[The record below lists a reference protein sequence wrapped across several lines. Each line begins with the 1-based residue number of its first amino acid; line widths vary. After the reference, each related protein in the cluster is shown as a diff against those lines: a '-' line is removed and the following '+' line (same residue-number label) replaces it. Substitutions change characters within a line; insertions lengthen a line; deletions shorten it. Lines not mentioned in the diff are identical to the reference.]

1 MSNNFLFLFQIMAEF
16 PPLPVPTGLPV
27 PAPVAPAAPTEVPFN
42 PWTQVE
48 SLEDFLFYFCPE
60 CDTKH
65 QTKSQFI
72 SHALGQHPN
81 SHCCAYIFSET
92 RIKSE
97 DVEVKLDEYDQQDDA
112 NGADWDYYD
121 QDWQPEC
128 KKEKRSYDYYY
139 DEDQYEPPYK
149 APKSSSKPRKNQDG
163 SKKMGRPAKYKTI
176 EVEVKAESYL
186 ENQEAMDET
195 QEKVVHYRCEEH
207 NLTFEYLKK
216 MYLHNKKYHPENVH
230 KRKARGKSEVEVK
243 AESYLE
249 NPELMDD
256 NKDQKVGE
264 DGFDDKMIKKEFQ
277 EDQSG
282 VQGNLTLE
290 KKKPI
295 SCCLCDMR
303 FEDTDLLK
311 LHTKQLHCN
320 DTKDSLDC
328 HECPARYPLKKYQEF
343 LYHLKV
349 HHGLGDY
356 LNKCDQCDQVFETKQ
371 HLHRHKMNKHSEKRL
386 VFCQKC
392 GKCFQTMGG
401 LHGHMLHVHGE
412 HKVTPQDKI
421 KKCDTCDLDFES
433 PLLLDMHL
441 KSCLKEFKDFP
452 CKFCDSRWV
461 SHLSLELHL
470 AVEHNKLMVV
480 CEVCGSV
487 LRDKY
492 YLSSH
497 MKQVHEKTRSVVCH
511 ICARV
516 LSTKGRLNEHL
527 AAVHGI
533 GEKKYQC
540 DICQERFAAKQMLN
554 EHFEKVHD
562 TDNVYQCS
570 YCPKT
575 FQVKGYLR
583 THVKNIHG
591 NHKPNKCDVCDA
603 AFLTKRD
610 LLKHKSSVH

>member
-1 MSNNFLFLFQIMAEF
+1 MAEAI
-16 PPLPVPTGLPV
+16 PV
-27 PAPVAPAAPTEVPFN
+27 PAEVQLPAEVPRPAEVPLPAEIPRPAEVPLPAEVPFN

-60 CDTKH
+60 CETKH

-72 SHALGQHPN
+72 SHALGQHTN

-97 DVEVKLDEYDQQDDA
+97 PEVKLDEYDQEDQ
-112 NGADWDYYD
+112 GADWGYYD
-121 QDWQPEC
+121 YQPEY
-128 KKEKRSYDYYY
+128 KQEQRSYDDYY
-139 DEDQYEPPYK
+139 EDQYVPYK
-149 APKSSSKPRKNQDG
+149 APKSSKRKHQDG
-163 SKKMGRPAKYKTI
+163 NNKKMGRPAKYKTI

-186 ENQEAMDET
+186 ENQEVMDQEP
-195 QEKVVHYRCEEH
+195 EKVVHYRCEEH

-230 KRKARGKSEVEVK
+230 KRASKEGKSEVEVK
-243 AESYLE
+243 AENYLE
-249 NPELMDD
+249 TPELMNDEP
-256 NKDQKVGE
+256 NEKVG
-264 DGFDDKMIKKEFQ
+264 DQVIKKEVQDQ
-277 EDQSG
+277 ELHQENCCT
-282 VQGNLTLE
+282 VQE

-295 SCCLCDMR
+295 QCCLCDMK

-311 LHTKQLHCN
+311 LHTKQIHCN

-328 HECPARYPLKKYQEF
+328 HECPARFPIKKYQEF
-343 LYHLKV
+343 MYHLKV

-356 LNKCDQCDQVFETKQ
+356 LNKCDQCDAVFETKQ
-371 HLHRHKMNKHSEKRL
+371 QCHRHKMTKHSEKRL

-392 GKCFQTMGG
+392 GKSFQTMGG

-412 HKVTPQDKI
+412 HKVTPKDTI
-421 KKCDTCDLDFES
+421 KKCDQCDLDFES
-433 PLLLDMHL
+433 PLLLDIHL
-441 KSCLKEFKDFP
+441 KSCLKEPKDFP
-452 CKFCDSRWV
+452 CKFCDSKWV

-470 AVEHNKLMVV
+470 AVEHNKLLVV
-480 CEVCGSV
+480 CDICGSI

-533 GEKKYQC
+533 GEKKYKC
-540 DICQERFAAKQMLN
+540 DICHERFAAKQMLN

>member
-230 KRKARGKSEVEVK
+230 KRKSTGKSEVEVK

-256 NKDQKVGE
+256 TKDQKVGE

-282 VQGNLTLE
+282 VQG
-290 KKKPI
+290 KRKPI

-343 LYHLKV
+343 LYHLNT
-349 HHGLGDY
+349 LG
-356 LNKCDQCDQVFETKQ
+356 QCQPMDVSRRF
-371 HLHRHKMNKHSEKRL
+371 LGNS
-386 VFCQKC
+386 
-392 GKCFQTMGG
+392 
-401 LHGHMLHVHGE
+401 
-412 HKVTPQDKI
+412 
-421 KKCDTCDLDFES
+421 
-433 PLLLDMHL
+433 
-441 KSCLKEFKDFP
+441 
-452 CKFCDSRWV
+452 KFFV
-461 SHLSLELHL
+461 
-470 AVEHNKLMVV
+470 
-480 CEVCGSV
+480 
-487 LRDKY
+487 
-492 YLSSH
+492 
-497 MKQVHEKTRSVVCH
+497 
-511 ICARV
+511 
-516 LSTKGRLNEHL
+516 
-527 AAVHGI
+527 
-533 GEKKYQC
+533 
-540 DICQERFAAKQMLN
+540 
-554 EHFEKVHD
+554 
-562 TDNVYQCS
+562 
-570 YCPKT
+570 
-575 FQVKGYLR
+575 
-583 THVKNIHG
+583 
-591 NHKPNKCDVCDA
+591 
-603 AFLTKRD
+603 
-610 LLKHKSSVH
+610 